1 MLDKKRIFLITIIL
15 LEIFVVFYLL
25 NNLISKKF
33 VLVIAPIPKES
44 IVYENISNYGFK
56 YFYENS
62 PNMFH
67 ISNSKFFGTVIYSTN
82 SDGLRERYNYT
93 KNKPDNT
100 FRIAIFGD
108 SFVYGLHV
116 NISDVFTELLEDDLN
131 LLNCSKKIEVINF
144 GVGGYDIPYMVESFV
159 RKGIDYEPDISIF
172 LIKHDDIYLINELWS
187 PILEKTIAEAGNLSY
202 EKDFLKYINT
212 FNNALKEYFNKYHDY
227 NKTIWYKNSIDIPFK
242 RLKESNFKNSKIIIF
257 SLWLDNEEYLKNKI
271 KEYGFTFVSPNNLG
285 SVSEFKKF
293 WDKKL
298 SFTYVHPNDS
308 HPNKRG
314 HRFLANF
321 LYVYLVS
328 NNLIEC

>member
-15 LEIFVVFYLL
+15 LEIFIVFYLL
-25 NNLISKKF
+25 NNLLSKKY
-33 VLVIAPIPKES
+33 VPVIADIPKES

-56 YFYENS
+56 YFYEYS
-62 PNMFH
+62 PNTFR
-67 ISNSKFFGTVIYSTN
+67 ISDSIFGTVIYSTN

-108 SFVYGLHV
+108 SFVYGQNV

-144 GVGGYDIPYMVESFV
+144 GVGGYEIPYMVESFI
-159 RKGIDYEPDISIF
+159 RKGRDYEPDISIF
-172 LIKHDDIYLINELWS
+172 LIKHDDVYLINELWS
-187 PILEKTIAEAGNLSY
+187 PILQKTMAEAGNPSW
-202 EKDFLKYINT
+202 EKDFLKYVNT
-212 FNNALKEYFNKYHDY
+212 LNNALKEYFNKYSDY
-227 NKTIWYKNSIDIPFK
+227 NKTIWYQNSIDIPFK

-257 SLWLDNEEYLKNKI
+257 SLLHDNEDEEHLKNKS
-271 KEYGFTFVSPNNLG
+271 KEYGFMFVSPNNLG
-285 SVSEFKKF
+285 SFNEFKKF
-293 WDKKL
+293 WDKEL
-298 SFTYVHPNDS
+298 SFTDA